1 MQYHLDRTIHFTTE
15 QEFKSLYRWS
25 LQEFSAAGQPLG
37 TKQIPWMWSLYFTG
51 TDMTLHH
58 VIEVER
64 ETAQPQN
71 NEQIQISLTPGQRR
85 YTATRYSMFGTDRT
99 IKSFTLTVR
108 SMQTQAPPSCTAWG
122 FPSYSTDAEVDF
134 PAETVGDA
142 IGFELTISE
151 REFATLRLAAQQST
165 GDYSITF
172 AVSGVQG
179 FYADWSPGISTSAV
193 KVLAAGTEQR
203 LVIPEDLGPLP
214 RLGKV
219 NEAKLYLARR
229 SALAPSNRNTE
240 TVEADEQVEEPEI
253 EQAQPS
259 AGDQNRIAAQM
270 LASTG
275 TLQKAVTRLRLPI
288 WLILVVAIAILLF
301 HAK

>member
-1 MQYHLDRTIHFTTE
+1 M
-15 QEFKSLYRWS
+15 
-25 LQEFSAAGQPLG
+25 
-37 TKQIPWMWSLYFTG
+37 
-51 TDMTLHH
+51 
-58 VIEVER
+58 
-64 ETAQPQN
+64 
-71 NEQIQISLTPGQRR
+71 
-85 YTATRYSMFGTDRT
+85 
-99 IKSFTLTVR
+99 
-108 SMQTQAPPSCTAWG
+108 
-122 FPSYSTDAEVDF
+122 
-134 PAETVGDA
+134 
-142 IGFELTISE
+142 
-151 REFATLRLAAQQST
+151 
-165 GDYSITF
+165 
-172 AVSGVQG
+172 
-179 FYADWSPGISTSAV
+179 
-193 KVLAAGTEQR
+193 
-203 LVIPEDLGPLP
+203 IPEDLGPLP